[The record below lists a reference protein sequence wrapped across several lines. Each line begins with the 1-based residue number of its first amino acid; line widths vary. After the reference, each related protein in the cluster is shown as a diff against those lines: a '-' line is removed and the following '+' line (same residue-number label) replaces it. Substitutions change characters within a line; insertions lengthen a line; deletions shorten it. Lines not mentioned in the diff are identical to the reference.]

1 MRIEL
6 TVTEAVEIARATGG
20 LPPYVRSVTSE
31 GDDVRVVV
39 DLREVPDPPS
49 ALRLAA
55 RLVPVVRATLHVESV
70 VAGTAVLAVE
80 ANAAGLP
87 AHKLL
92 GFVEAPL
99 QSALRSKDLPPEA
112 VRLLPEAR
120 VAVDVQA
127 LVGGVLEH
135 TFPGFQL
142 TELAFADGTLR
153 LDGRL

>member
-20 LPPYVRSVTSE
+20 LPPYVRSVTGE

-55 RLVPVVRATLHVESV
+55 RLVPVVRATLRVESV
-70 VAGTAVLAVE
+70 VAGTAVLAVD
-80 ANAAGLP
+80 ASAAGLP

-99 QSALRSKDLPPEA
+99 QGALRSKGLPPEA
-112 VRLLPEAR
+112 VRVLPDAR
-120 VAVDVQA
+120 VAIDLQGLLSAA
-127 LVGGVLEH
+127 LAQS
-135 TFPGFQL
+135 FPGLQV
-142 TELAFADGTLR
+142 TDLAYVDGSLR
-153 LDGRL
+153 LDGSL

>member
-20 LPPYVRSVTSE
+20 LPPYVRSVA
-31 GDDVRVVV
+31 GDGDEVRVVV
-39 DLREVPDPPS
+39 DLRDVPDPPS

-55 RLVPVVRATLHVESV
+55 RLVPVVRATLRVESV

-99 QSALRSKDLPPEA
+99 QGALRGKGLPPEA
-112 VRLLPEAR
+112 VRVAPEAR

-127 LVGGVLEH
+127 LLGATLAR
-135 TFPGFQL
+135 TFPGLQV
-142 TELAFADGTLR
+142 TDISYADGTLR
-153 LDGRL
+153 LDGHL